1 MKKNVQFG
9 GDTGTDADYQY
20 EHDQLNELPDNN
32 DTCTCAQRVSSQAGS
47 ESIGPDSELRGR
59 CQRFTY
65 DVDVD
70 EDGPFIINIEKE
82 PEE

>member
-20 EHDQLNELPDNN
+20 EHDQLNELPDN
-32 DTCTCAQRVSSQAGS
+32 
-47 ESIGPDSELRGR
+47 
-59 CQRFTY
+59 Y

-82 PEE
+82 PEEWR

>member
-1 MKKNVQFG
+1 MPEPRRYEGTKKMKKNIQFG

-20 EHDQLNELPDNN
+20 EHDQLNELPDN
-32 DTCTCAQRVSSQAGS
+32 
-47 ESIGPDSELRGR
+47 
-59 CQRFTY
+59 Y

-70 EDGPFIINIEKE
+70 EDGPFIINVEKE